1 MQVPKCIL
9 SLFNERMYP
18 LIPQS
23 PETNA
28 GLLQLYVERTGSGL

>member
-9 SLFNERMYP
+9 SLFNERMCP